1 MFSASLLLFSLE
13 TTHFFFISRED
24 VSIFLGLLACICL
37 SRGNP
42 EARVCPARFQN
53 SWQAV
58 LQQAATIFDILDMSP
73 PRSVVWERVPSATQ
87 DLSVCLLS
95 MRPDCPFGLASRVGP
110 GEEEWSTSS
119 LLKLPGN
126 WWNLS
131 RLGAAWKM
139 LFTVPNCSK
148 VTSWELPRPQELC
161 PPPCAPGAGSAAG
174 SLALLG
180 SPEGGA
186 GPRLGTPIAA
196 GGELLPAAGPAP
208 PPAGRRGRLP
218 LRRRPAGAWE
228 VSQRPHITKTPGK
241 AEKCIVPKRLV
252 SELPRP

>member
-1 MFSASLLLFSLE
+1 MFSVSLLLFSLE

-95 MRPDCPFGLASRVGP
+95 MCPDCPFGLASRVGP
-110 GEEEWSTSS
+110 GEKEWSTSS

-161 PPPCAPGAGSAAG
+161 PPPCTPGAGRAAG

-180 SPEGGA
+180 KPGSPEGGA
-186 GPRLGTPIAA
+186 GPAARHAHRRRRGAAPGGRARTTPCRPQGPPPAPAASCRRLGC
-196 GGELLPAAGPAP
+196 LPAAA
-208 PPAGRRGRLP
+208 
-218 LRRRPAGAWE
+218 
-228 VSQRPHITKTPGK
+228 HH
-241 AEKCIVPKRLV
+241 
-252 SELPRP
+252 